1 MPVLLAGMLVVL
13 LGMTGLAV
21 DFGFGTLERRVLQNA
36 VDAAAQTGATDLAN
50 LASSDPVTRAKGAG
64 LVTDVQTIVSRN
76 QAAASTTVV
85 CDFVDNANA
94 VTGACAD
101 PPANTASGVRVT
113 ATNVRD
119 TYFMRVLGIP
129 TITVSAQ
136 ATARVFAW
144 ADGSTTPSQNQAY
157 DVWGSFFIVCGYDT
171 IEAPNALNGN
181 RYTRSSILA
190 GSPTDTQPQALATGA
205 VGKTYVIHESNP
217 NRVAN
222 CGISD
227 GEFKGLNS
235 SAGSVHLPTW
245 LYDESG
251 NRAGP
256 VSQAVKT
263 YGGCPSAANASDT
276 TLHDCIMI
284 IPIFTRVTEKARG
297 DWDMDAVRF
306 LPFRVIRKDSNTHWA
321 TLLED
326 VVIQDATLVAPWT
339 KNTNRAITT
348 VRQVQ

>member
-1 MPVLLAGMLVVL
+1 
-13 LGMTGLAV
+13 
-21 DFGFGTLERRVLQNA
+21 
-36 VDAAAQTGATDLAN
+36 
-50 LASSDPVTRAKGAG
+50 
-64 LVTDVQTIVSRN
+64 
-76 QAAASTTVV
+76 
-85 CDFVDNANA
+85 
-94 VTGACAD
+94 
-101 PPANTASGVRVT
+101 
-113 ATNVRD
+113 
-119 TYFMRVLGIP
+119 
-129 TITVSAQ
+129 
-136 ATARVFAW
+136 
-144 ADGSTTPSQNQAY
+144 
-157 DVWGSFFIVCGYDT
+157 VCGYDT

-181 RYTRSSILA
+181 RYTTSSILQ
-190 GSPTDTQPQALATGA
+190 GSPTDTQPQSLAAGA
-205 VGKTYVIHESNP
+205 VGKTYVIHDSNP

-263 YGGCPSAANASDT
+263 YGGCPSAASASDAA
-276 TLHDCIMI
+276 LHDCIMI

-297 DWDMDAVRF
+297 DWDMYAVRF
-306 LPFRVIRKDSNTHWA
+306 LPFRVIRKDANTHWA

-339 KNTNRAITT
+339 KNANRAITT